1 MKNYSLYG
9 LPDKIKFCKLCV
21 ISNQRPSS
29 VVEFRNKNNLKTG
42 IKMRSGICDACNYNS
57 KKNFIDWKKRED
69 LLNKILRSI
78 NNKDNF
84 YFVHSFSA
92 QTNEKNLSI
101 TYSKYNNFKII
112 SCVNKNNIYGC
123 QFHPE
128 KSGVSGLKI
137 FKNFLDL

>member
-1 MKNYSLYG
+1 MI
-9 LPDKIKFCKLCV
+9 KI
-21 ISNQRPSS
+21 
-29 VVEFRNKNNLKTG
+29 NKK
-42 IKMRSGICDACNYNS
+42 
-57 KKNFIDWKKRED
+57 
-69 LLNKILRSI
+69 NKILSDI
-78 NNKDNF
+78 KNKDNF